1 MDKHKEKV
9 FEEEIVAYLTAR
21 GWLEG
26 DAGEYDRELAL
37 YTSDLIGW
45 IQDTQP
51 EEWKKVAGWHEG
63 NARQALCG
71 RVAKLMDEQG
81 SLSLLR
87 HGFKDKNARFQLC
100 QFKPSHGFN
109 PEIAERH
116 AKVRCRVV
124 RQVRYSLGN
133 ENSLD
138 LVLFVNGIPLAT
150 LELKTDFTQS
160 VDDAIRQ
167 YRNDRLPKDT
177 STKRVEPLLTFKR
190 RALVHF
196 AVSTDK
202 VYMTTE
208 LKGKGTRFL
217 PFNQGNH
224 GAAGN
229 PANPNGYRT
238 SYLWERVL
246 ERESWLN
253 ILGNFVHLE
262 RKEIVQRDGAKKI
275 KESLIFPRY
284 HQWEVVNRL
293 IEAAREEGSG
303 QKYLIQH
310 SAGSGKSNSI
320 AWVAHRLASLHEASD
335 SKVFDSVIVITDRT
349 VLDTQLQDTIYQFE
363 HKEGVVCK
371 ITKEGVK
378 SSQLTQALVDAKP
391 IIIVTIQTFP
401 FVLDSIRELAS
412 LKSRRFAVIID
423 EAHSSQTG
431 SASRNLKRVLTAE
444 QIQEGEEISAEDV
457 LVAEMEARKQPG
469 NISFFAFTATPKAKT
484 IELFGRV
491 GASGLPEPFH
501 VYTMQQAIEEGF
513 ILDVL
518 QNYTP
523 YKLAYKLAHN
533 GQDYD
538 DQEVDK
544 AQGLKQLARWV
555 RLHPYNISQK
565 VEIIVEHFRKNVAYR
580 LDGHAKAMVVT
591 GSRKEAVRYKLAID
605 AYIQRQG
612 YQHLAALVAFSGEV
626 NDPESGPEKFSE
638 SNMNPGLK
646 GRELQEAFG
655 SDEYQILLVANK
667 FQTGFDQP
675 LLMAMYVDK
684 RLSGITAVQT
694 LSRLNRMYPGKT
706 ETFVLDFVNDQ
717 EEILNAF
724 APYYKTA
731 QLAAV
736 SDPNLIHELQNKL
749 DDMRIYTVSEVEAFA
764 AVCFNPKSQQKDLQA
779 HIAPAVDRY
788 REKRIQALDSKNKR
802 GLDELELFRK
812 DVASFIRLY
821 DFLSQI
827 IEYGDTEL
835 EKRSAFYTH
844 LLPWIQE
851 ENQNEPIDLSTVQLT
866 HYRLESL
873 EERRLRL
880 GEGEGDYKLTPP
892 TEVGKGQ
899 PHDPEAARISELVEQ
914 LNKIFEGK
922 LTDADLLGY
931 ANHITGKMLENERL
945 AQQASINS
953 KEQFALGDF
962 QDVLMDNVIEGLDNY
977 QSMAGQVMGNEEIRK
992 VFSKFILD
1000 LVYQEFQKQAGKKSL
1015 YRQNRS

>member
-1 MDKHKEKV
+1 MDKHKEKN
-9 FEEEIVAYLTAR
+9 FEEELVAYLTAH

-26 DAGEYDRELAL
+26 DASGYDRELAL
-37 YTSDLIGW
+37 YPSDLIGW

-51 EEWKKVAGWHEG
+51 KEWEKIAGWHEANTG
-63 NARQALCG
+63 QALCE

-81 SLSLLR
+81 SLRLLR
-87 HGFKDKNARFQLC
+87 RGFKDKNASFQLC

-109 PEIAERH
+109 PEIAERYS
-116 AKVRCRVV
+116 KVRCRVV
-124 RQVRYSLGN
+124 RQVRYSKAN
-133 ENSLD
+133 ENSID
-138 LVLFVNGIPLAT
+138 LVLFINGIPVAT
-150 LELKTDFTQS
+150 IELKTDFTQS
-160 VDDAIRQ
+160 VHDAIRQ
-167 YRNDRLPKDT
+167 YRFDRLSKDAK
-177 STKRVEPLLTFKR
+177 TKKTEPLLSFKR

-196 AVSTDK
+196 AVSTDE
-202 VYMTTE
+202 VYMATE
-208 LKGKGTRFL
+208 LKGKNTVFL

-229 PANPNGYRT
+229 PANPDGYRT
-238 SYLWERVL
+238 GYLWELVL
-246 ERESWLN
+246 QRESLLN
-253 ILGNFVHLE
+253 ILGNFVHME
-262 RKEIVQRDGAKKI
+262 RKEITLRDGSIKI

-284 HQWEVVNRL
+284 HQWEVVNQL
-293 IEAAREEGSG
+293 IDAAKEEGSG
-303 QKYLIQH
+303 YKYLIQH

-320 AWVAHRLASLHEASD
+320 AWVAHRLASLHDASD
-335 SKVFDSVIVITDRT
+335 RKVFDSVIVITDRT

-363 HKEGVVCK
+363 HKEGVVCR

-378 SSQLTQALVDAKP
+378 SAQLTQALVDTKP

-401 FVLDSIRELAS
+401 FVLDSIQELTS
-412 LKSRRFAVIID
+412 LKDRRFAVIID

-444 QIQEGEEISAEDV
+444 QLQEGVEVSAED
-457 LVAEMEARKQPG
+457 LCVAEMEARKQPA

-491 GASGLPEPFH
+491 GNSGLPEPFH
-501 VYTMQQAIEEGF
+501 VYSMQQAIEEGF

-518 QNYTP
+518 KNYTP

-565 VEIIVEHFRKNVAYR
+565 VEIIIEHFRKNVAYR

-605 AYIQRQG
+605 AYIQQHG
-612 YQHLAALVAFSGEV
+612 YQNLAALVAFSGEV
-626 NDPESGPEKFSE
+626 NDPESGPDKFSE

-646 GRELQEAFG
+646 GRELREAFNT
-655 SDEYQILLVANK
+655 DDYQVLLVANK

-694 LSRLNRMYPGKT
+694 LSRLNRTYPGKT
-706 ETFVLDFVNDQ
+706 ETFVLDFVNEP

-724 APYYKTA
+724 APYYQTA
-731 QLAAV
+731 ELASV
-736 SDPNLIHELQNKL
+736 SDPNQIHELQNKL
-749 DDMRIYTVSEVEAFA
+749 DDVRIYTASEIEAFA
-764 AVCFNPKSQQKDLQA
+764 AVYYNPKSQQKDLQA

-788 REKRIQALDSKNKR
+788 RERRIQAQDSQNKK
-802 GLDELELFRK
+802 GLDELDLFRK

-827 IEYGDTEL
+827 IDYGDTDL
-835 EKRSAFYTH
+835 EKHSAFYIH
-844 LLPWIQE
+844 LLPWLQE
-851 ENQNEPIDLSTVQLT
+851 ENQHEPIDLSTVKLT

-899 PHDPEAARISELVEQ
+899 PIEPEAARISELVEQ
-914 LNKIFEGK
+914 LNKIFEGT

-931 ANHITGKMLENERL
+931 ANHISGKMLENERL

-962 QDVLMDNVIEGLDNY
+962 HDVLMDNVIEGLDNY
-977 QSMAGQVMGNEEIRK
+977 QSMAGQVMGNEETRK
-992 VFSKFILD
+992 AFSKFILD
-1000 LVYQEFQKQAGKKSL
+1000 LVYQEFQKKQPNKTQEPS
-1015 YRQNRS
+1015 NV